1 MFVHCCTTYSHED
14 EQIIAQATR
23 DESHQYN
30 AEQNKLCPKEYQ
42 LYDAID
48 INLSNR

>member
-1 MFVHCCTTYSHED
+1 MN

-23 DESHQYN
+23 DESHQYD
-30 AEQNKLCPKEYQ
+30 AEQNKLCTKEYQ

-48 INLSNR
+48 KILSNR